1 MSVTRRD
8 FFRSALTAVCLPAGL
23 VERTKADAQRRA
35 VLRFAAMSDVH
46 LDKRHVPESLEWI
59 HLTKAVRAMNSYLA
73 QREYLLSTHWMT
85 TA

>member
-8 FFRSALTAVCLPAGL
+8 ILRSDLTAVCLPAGL
-23 VERTKADAQRRA
+23 VERIRADSPHRV

-46 LDKRHVPESLEWI
+46 LDQKHTHESPEWI
-59 HLTKAVRAMNSYLA
+59 RLTKAIRAMNSCSA